1 MSPVRE
7 STMSRPTRFWLLA
20 FLLATAFQVPADA
33 ANKEHQQMAADLR
46 MLHEQNQLLNAQV
59 VALAE
64 TLKTVLARLD
74 DHNGLTRKGFAD
86 GKLQLDNVGA
96 DVRVVREK
104 QDAANVRLGS
114 LSQEVEA
121 VRLAIPTVVPC
132 AQPPAPVPG
141 GAVPPPELTPPQ
153 PQPPAGQPAAPA
165 GTQGTPTPPPAAP
178 PSLAGLHPERMY
190 QTAWAD
196 YAAGQFQLAINGF
209 EAFLKTFPKSELA
222 DDAQYYVG
230 EALASENRLKDAV
243 AAYDGVIRN
252 YPGAPRVPDAYYKRA
267 LALERLNQTQQA
279 VESLEYVLKT
289 FPESTAARL
298 AKQSLEQMKK
308 RD

>member
-1 MSPVRE
+1 
-7 STMSRPTRFWLLA
+7 MSRPTRFWLLA
-20 FLLATAFQVPADA
+20 FLMAAAFQVPADA

-64 TLKTVLARLD
+64 TLKTVLARID

-86 GKLQLDNVGA
+86 GKLQLDNIGA

-114 LSQEVEA
+114 LSQELEA

-132 AQPPAPVPG
+132 VQAPAPAPG
-141 GAVPPPELTPPQ
+141 APAAPELTPPA
-153 PQPPAGQPAAPA
+153 QPPAAAQPAAPA
-165 GTQGTPTPPPAAP
+165 GTQGPPTPPPAAP

-196 YAAGQFQLAINGF
+196 YAAGQFDLAINGF
-209 EAFLKTFPKSELA
+209 ETFLKTFPKSTLA
-222 DDAQYYVG
+222 IEAQYYIG
-230 EALASENRLKDAV
+230 EALASQNRLKDAV
-243 AAYDGVIRN
+243 AAYDAVIRN
-252 YPGAPRVPDAYYKRA
+252 YPGGSRLPDAYYKRA
-267 LALERLNQTQQA
+267 VALVGLNQMQA
-279 VESLEYVLKT
+279 ARESLEYVLKT

-298 AKQSLEQMKK
+298 ARQYLDNLK